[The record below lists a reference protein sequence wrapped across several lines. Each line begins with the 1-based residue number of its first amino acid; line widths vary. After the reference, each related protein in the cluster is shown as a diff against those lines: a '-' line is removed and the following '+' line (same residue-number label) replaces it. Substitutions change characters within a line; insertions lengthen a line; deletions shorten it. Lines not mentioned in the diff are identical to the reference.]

1 MDDTDQTAIV
11 GRAGRQRT
19 AGPWVGDRPADP
31 EVGPAADAATG
42 LASLSFMT
50 AAIRRRTRFWCVGAA
65 VGLILGVGL
74 FVAKPPAYQATA
86 EAFLTL
92 GPNEDLVTSINT
104 DMALAESRPVAAL
117 ALKKL
122 GLQES
127 VSSFL
132 GSYTA
137 TGVTERVL
145 LITVNAPSNGEAV
158 RSANAVTTA
167 FLQFRAHQLRAYQR
181 LLSAS
186 LNQQLVQARAQAA
199 PIAKQVSTLTS
210 TATSPAQKTK
220 LNSLQ
225 TQLTTLTTEQ
235 QSARSNQATT
245 QTETNVAV
253 RGSNII
259 NTAAPVLHSR
269 KKKAVIYALS
279 GLIGGLAIS
288 MGFIV
293 VSALVSDR
301 LRSRDDIA
309 HALGAPV
316 RLSVGRVRLRRLLS
330 GRRGL
335 DAIGD
340 PDIERIAGH
349 LGRGLAGSP
358 GGAALAVV
366 AADRADVA
374 ALATVALGLSCAR
387 QGKRV
392 IVADLCPGT
401 PAARLLG
408 TANPG
413 IHPTKVQDAWL
424 MVVVPE
430 PGDVAATGP
439 RKPVPGP
446 AQAAPAPPMPVNA
459 ELAAAYSTADV
470 LLTVAA
476 LDPMLGGEHLA
487 TWAADVVVM
496 VTAGQST
503 WTRVQAVGEMV
514 RLARLRLVSAVLI
527 GADKTDESLGVT
539 YTPSADR
546 AIKAA
551 QNGSDL
557 DADALL
563 ATADADPGAERPNAR

>member
-1 MDDTDQTAIV
+1 VDDADQTAII
-11 GRAGRQRT
+11 GRVARDRP
-19 AGPWVGDRPADP
+19 AGPWADDRSAGP
-31 EVGPAADAATG
+31 EAGPAADTAAG

-74 FVAKPPAYQATA
+74 FVAKPPTYQATA
-86 EAFLTL
+86 EAFLAL
-92 GPNEDLVTSINT
+92 GPNEDPVTSVNT

-127 VSSFL
+127 VTSFL

-137 TGVTERVL
+137 IGVTNRVL
-145 LITVNAPSNGEAV
+145 LITVKAPSSGEAV

-186 LNQQLVQARAQAA
+186 LSQEFVQAKAQAA
-199 PIAKQVSTLTS
+199 SIARQVTALTS

-220 LNSLQ
+220 LISLQ
-225 TQLTTLTTEQ
+225 TQLATLNTVQ

-245 QTETNVAV
+245 QAETNVAV
-253 RGSNII
+253 RDSNIL

-269 KKKAVIYALS
+269 KKTAVIYALT
-279 GLIGGLAIS
+279 GLIGGLAVS

-309 HALGAPV
+309 YALGAPV
-316 RLSVGRVRLRRLLS
+316 RFSVGRVRRRRLLS

-335 DAIGD
+335 AAIGD
-340 PDIERIAGH
+340 PNIERIAGY
-349 LGRGLAGSP
+349 LRRGLPNRP

-366 AADRADVA
+366 PADRADAA
-374 ALATVALGLSCAR
+374 ALATVALALSCAR

-401 PAARLLG
+401 PTARLLG
-408 TANPG
+408 TAYPG
-413 IHPTKVQDAWL
+413 VHSTKVQDAWL
-424 MVVVPE
+424 VVVVPE

-439 RKPVPGP
+439 RRPASGP
-446 AQAAPAPPMPVNA
+446 AHAAPAPPVPVNA
-459 ELAAAYSTADV
+459 ELAAAYSSADV
-470 LLTVAA
+470 LLTVAV

-487 TWAADVVVM
+487 TWADDAVVM
-496 VTAGQST
+496 VTAGEST

-527 GADKTDESLGVT
+527 GADKTDETLGVI
-539 YTPSADR
+539 YTPTSDR
-546 AIKAA
+546 AVKAA
-551 QNGSDL
+551 QNGSHP

-563 ATADADPGAERPNAR
+563 ETADADPGAKRPDAG

>member
-1 MDDTDQTAIV
+1 VDDADQTAIIGQM
-11 GRAGRQRT
+11 GR
-19 AGPWVGDRPADP
+19 DRPADP
-31 EVGPAADAATG
+31 WAGDRPAGPETGPAADAAAG

-86 EAFLTL
+86 GAFLTL
-92 GPNEDLVTSINT
+92 GPNEDPVTSVNT

-127 VSSFL
+127 VTSFL

-137 TGVTERVL
+137 TAVTNRVL
-145 LITVNAPSNGEAV
+145 LITVKAPSSGEAV

-186 LNQQLVQARAQAA
+186 LNQELVQARAQAA
-199 PIAKQVSTLTS
+199 PIARQVIKLTS

-225 TQLTTLTTEQ
+225 TQLATLTTAQ

-245 QTETNVAV
+245 QAETNVAV
-253 RGSNII
+253 RDSNII

-269 KKKAVIYALS
+269 KKTAVIYALT
-279 GLIGGLAIS
+279 GLIGGLALS

-293 VSALVSDR
+293 VGALVSDR

-316 RLSVGRVRLRRLLS
+316 RFSVGRVRLRRLLS

-340 PDIERIAGH
+340 PGIERIAGH
-349 LGRGLAGSP
+349 LRRGLPDGP

-366 AADRADVA
+366 PADRADVA
-374 ALATVALGLSCAR
+374 ALATVALALSCAR

-408 TANPG
+408 TAYPG
-413 IHPTKVQDAWL
+413 VHPTKVQDAWL
-424 MVVVPE
+424 VVVVPE

-439 RKPVPGP
+439 RKPASGP
-446 AQAAPAPPMPVNA
+446 AQAAPAPPMPVNE

-487 TWAADVVVM
+487 TWAADVVVT

-539 YTPSADR
+539 YTPR
-546 AIKAA
+546 AGRAVKAA
-551 QNGSDL
+551 QNGSHP

-563 ATADADPGAERPNAR
+563 ATADADPGAERPDAG